1 MRIREGNLSAYLS
14 PIFEVR
20 MTDVLNERLGLF
32 LGLRDA
38 DFLSAYRYDLQRFA
52 AEDEGRTEEP
62 TQQKRRKAR
71 EEGNVPKSQELV
83 SIIVFLL
90 SFWTVCLIAE
100 MLFDTFT
107 RIMNYYFQNLL
118 TIKITKN
125 STDAAFADI
134 LAMMAQAL
142 APVMVVGVISA
153 LLANLIQ
160 TGFIFTTKKI
170 TLNFGKIITNIGPNL
185 KKMFWSSET
194 LFNLIKSI
202 FKVIVVFALAFM
214 IVNANLGQLL
224 QIPRMNVMNTMTM
237 ISGMIFQFVSFAGIL
252 LLIFALADY
261 AFQRY
266 IFTQSLKMTKQ
277 EVKQEIKDTEGNPE
291 IRARIAEMGRRLL
304 RQNLAREVPK
314 ADVIITNPTHIAV
327 ALKYDPNY
335 MNSPIVIA
343 KGEGVFAQRIK
354 DIAKDSNI
362 MIIENKPLARELY
375 ARVEIGEQIP
385 FEFFQAVARILSIV
399 YQTRS
404 SVAA

>member
-1 MRIREGNLSAYLS
+1 
-14 PIFEVR
+14 
-20 MTDVLNERLGLF
+20 MTDVVNERLDLF

-38 DFLSAYRYDLQRFA
+38 EFLSAFRYDLQRFA

-90 SFWTVCLIAE
+90 TFWTVCLIAE
-100 MLFDTFT
+100 MLLDTFS
-107 RIMNYYFQNLL
+107 RIMTYYFQNLL
-118 TIKITKN
+118 TIQVTKN
-125 STDAAFADI
+125 SANAAFGDI
-134 LAMMAQAL
+134 LGMMAQAL
-142 APVMVVGVISA
+142 LPIMAVGVISS

-160 TGFIFTTKKI
+160 TGFIFSAKKI
-170 TLNFGKIITNIGPNL
+170 SFNFSKILTNIGPNL

-202 FKVIVVFALAFM
+202 FKVVAVFAIAFL
-214 IVNANLGQLL
+214 IVNANMGQLL
-224 QIPRMNVMNTMTM
+224 QFTRMNIVNSMST
-237 ISGMIFQFVSFAGIL
+237 IAGLIFQFVSFAGIL

-277 EVKQEIKDTEGNPE
+277 EVKQEMKDTEGNPE

-335 MNSPIVIA
+335 MNSPIIIA

-354 DIAKDSNI
+354 DIAKENNI
-362 MIIENKPLARELY
+362 MIIENKPLARELF
-375 ARVEIGEQIP
+375 AKVEVGEQIP
-385 FEFFQAVARILSIV
+385 GEFFQAIARILSIV

>member
-1 MRIREGNLSAYLS
+1 
-14 PIFEVR
+14 